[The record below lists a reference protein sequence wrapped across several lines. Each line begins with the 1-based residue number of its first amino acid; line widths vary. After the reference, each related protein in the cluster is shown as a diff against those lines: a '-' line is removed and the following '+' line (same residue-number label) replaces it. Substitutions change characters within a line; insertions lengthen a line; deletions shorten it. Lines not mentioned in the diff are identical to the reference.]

1 MRPHNTY
8 LRRVRKEVLSGGY
21 PQMPTLFDP
30 IQLGDIAA
38 NNRILMSPLTR
49 GRSTAEHVPTD
60 IMIDYYRQRAGA
72 GVIITEGTGVSRLGL
87 GWPNAPGL
95 WTDAQVEAWKPV
107 TAAVHEAGGK
117 IVAQIWH
124 MGRLARPDVTG
135 LQPLSSSVTRAPYHK
150 EDNPYQEARAA
161 TLDDIKR
168 AQDEYAT
175 AARNA
180 IAAGFDG
187 VQLHGANG
195 YLIDQF
201 LRDNTNF
208 RDDDY
213 GGSPENRIRFMK
225 EAVEAVIAEVGAGRT
240 AIRLSPNGETQGA
253 DDSNPEA
260 VFVPAA
266 KVLNDL
272 GIAFLEL
279 RELSPAGTFGAS
291 EVPKLS
297 PKIREVF
304 ARPLILNQDYTV
316 EGAQADIASGLADGI
331 SFGRK
336 FIANPDLVDRF
347 RRGAELNADDFKTW
361 YTPGPEGY
369 IDYPAL
375 EQQAAE

>member
-1 MRPHNTY
+1 MT
-8 LRRVRKEVLSGGY
+8 
-21 PQMPTLFDP
+21 TLFDP

-38 NNRILMSPLTR
+38 SNRILMAPLTR
-49 GRSTAEHVPTD
+49 GRSTGDHVPTD

-72 GVIITEGTGVSRLGL
+72 GLIITEGTGVSRLGL

-95 WTDAQVEAWKPV
+95 WTEAQVEAWKPV

-117 IVAQIWH
+117 IAAQLWH
-124 MGRLARPDVTG
+124 MGRLSRPDVTG
-135 LQPLSSSVTRAPYHK
+135 LQPLSCSVTRAPYHK
-150 EDNPYQEARAA
+150 PENPYAEARAA

-168 AQDEYAT
+168 AQEEYAS

-180 IAAGFDG
+180 IRAGFDG

-201 LRDNTNF
+201 LRDNTNL
-208 RDDDY
+208 RDDEY

-225 EAVEAVIAEVGAGRT
+225 ESVAAVIAEIGAGRT
-240 AIRLSPNGETQGA
+240 GIRLSPNGETQGA
-253 DDSNPEA
+253 NDSNPEA

-266 KVLNDL
+266 RALNDL

-279 RELSPAGTFGAS
+279 RELGPSGSFGTS
-291 EVPKLS
+291 DVPKLS

-304 ARPLILNQDYTV
+304 TRPLILNQEYSL
-316 EGAQADIASGLADGI
+316 EQGEADVASGLADGI
-331 SFGRK
+331 AWGRK
-336 FIANPDLVDRF
+336 FISNPDLVERF
-347 RRGAELNADDFKTW
+347 RTGAELTPDNIKTW

-369 IDYPAL
+369 TDYPAL
-375 EQQAAE
+375 SHSVAAE

>member
-1 MRPHNTY
+1 
-8 LRRVRKEVLSGGY
+8 
-21 PQMPTLFDP
+21 MPTLFDS

-38 NNRILMSPLTR
+38 RNRILMAPLTR

-60 IMIDYYRQRAGA
+60 IMIDYYRQRSGA

-117 IVAQIWH
+117 IMAQIWH

-150 EDNPYQEARAA
+150 PENPYAEARAA

-201 LRDNTNF
+201 LRDNTNL

-213 GGSPENRIRFMK
+213 GGSPENRTRFMK
-225 EAVEAVIAEVGAGRT
+225 EAVQAVIAEIGAGRT

-253 DDSNPEA
+253 DDSNPES

-279 RELSPAGTFGAS
+279 RELSPTGTFGAS
-291 EVPKLS
+291 AVPKLS
-297 PKIREVF
+297 PKIRQVF
-304 ARPLILNQDYTV
+304 QRPLILNQDYTFDA
-316 EGAQADIASGLADGI
+316 AQADVASGLADGI

-336 FIANPDLVDRF
+336 FISNPDLVERF
-347 RRGAELNADDFKTW
+347 RTGAPLAPDDFKTW

-369 IDYPAL
+369 IDYPAYQA
-375 EQQAAE
+375 EAAE

>member
-1 MRPHNTY
+1 MA
-8 LRRVRKEVLSGGY
+8 S
-21 PQMPTLFDP
+21 LFDP
-30 IQLGDIAA
+30 IQVGDIAA
-38 NNRILMSPLTR
+38 ANRIFMAPLTR
-49 GRSTAEHVPTD
+49 GRATAEHVPTEL
-60 IMIDYYRQRAGA
+60 MIEYYRQRAGA
-72 GVIITEGTGVSRLGL
+72 GIIITEGTGVSRLGM
-87 GWPNAPGL
+87 GWPAAPGL
-95 WTDAQVEAWKPV
+95 WTEAQVEAWKPV

-150 EDNPYQEARAA
+150 PENPYAEARAA
-161 TLDDIKR
+161 TLDDIKQ
-168 AQDEYAT
+168 AQDEYASS
-175 AARNA
+175 AKNA

-201 LRDNTNF
+201 LRDGTNF

-225 EAVEAVIAEVGAGRT
+225 ESVAAVIAEVGAGRT

-253 DDSNPEA
+253 DDSDPES

-266 KVLNDL
+266 KALNDL

-279 RELSPAGTFGAS
+279 RELKPEGGFGTS
-291 EVPKLS
+291 DVPPLS
-297 PKIREVF
+297 PKIRGVF
-304 ARPLILNQDYTV
+304 SRPLILNQEYTL
-316 EGAQADIASGLADGI
+316 EKAEADVASGLADGI
-331 SFGRK
+331 AFGRK
-336 FIANPDLVDRF
+336 FISNPDLVERF
-347 RRGAELNADDFKTW
+347 RTGADLTQDNFKTW

-369 IDYPAL
+369 TDYPTL
-375 EQQAAE
+375 ETEAA